1 MNHRPESPD
10 DSSPSPDPDSP
21 GERSENNRTGVV
33 LEIARRSAVFLATAA
48 FFLLIWNPARNHFFQ
63 GPVFHASE
71 RLSGVA
77 YQIDRYEANG
87 LIVTPLTEDVR
98 RESGRGAFTK
108 RQSNTYYFLVLLLAT
123 IAFGATL
130 KEMAAYWAVYAAME
144 VLSVFLLLAG
154 LGLTWNFPLFLMEF
168 NSYYLARFI
177 VVLWG
182 FVSIYSA
189 VTGHAALPVRNP
201 GR

>member
-1 MNHRPESPD
+1 MNDRLESPL
-10 DSSPSPDPDSP
+10 DSFHAPDRDSP
-21 GERSENNRTGVV
+21 GKSSPKNRTGAL

-48 FFLLIWNPARNHFFQ
+48 FFLLIWNPARNHLFQ

-71 RLSGVA
+71 QLAGAA
-77 YQIDRYEANG
+77 YQIDWYEANG

-98 RESGRGAFTK
+98 RESGRGGFTK

-123 IAFGATL
+123 IALGATP
-130 KEMAAYWAVYAAME
+130 KEMAAYWAIYAAME
-144 VLSVFLLLAG
+144 ALSVFLLLAG

-168 NSYYLARFI
+168 NSFYLARFI

-182 FVSIYSA
+182 FVSIYSD
-189 VTGHAALPVRNP
+189 VTGHAALSTRDPSR
-201 GR
+201 